1 MTTRARGAVVAAL
14 TVTGLVVPALLFVA
28 QYPRWWV
35 WIAQEQVPMTWF
47 QSVAL
52 VLAGAVSLLAWFVS
66 RTADVTPRSGFAL
79 LAVGFAALAF
89 DERFAVHER
98 VRDGVLAPRGVRLP
112 LLTWIAPGD
121 FLLVLV
127 AACGLLLLPLVLRTI
142 RVDRW
147 ARTLFGI
154 GVALSLVAVG
164 TDSIDPGSWS
174 VGAER
179 VQQSLEECI
188 ELWAG
193 LSYLGAVTLRLMSLV
208 TEHVTPA
215 GIADPAPREGRA
227 ATANPAGSAN
237 PTPSEDAA
245 GATGGSG
252 APAEESVR

>member
-66 RTADVTPRSGFAL
+66 RTADVAPRTGFAL

-127 AACGLLLLPLVLRTI
+127 AACGLLLLPLVLRTL

-154 GVALSLVAVG
+154 GVVLSVVAVG
-164 TDSIDPGSWS
+164 TDSIDPGTWS

-215 GIADPAPREGRA
+215 GIADPAPLEGRA
-227 ATANPAGSAN
+227 SAANPA
-237 PTPSEDAA
+237 PS
-245 GATGGSG
+245 SG
-252 APAEESVR
+252 AGGALSGAGVLAEESAR